1 MPVKRSVLDTWI
13 EKKEMLSLSSRKA
26 LSDWQLKK
34 IRNLLVYA
42 GTNSPWYRK
51 RLSGHA
57 LPESLE
63 EFASFPLMDGQA
75 LADAGLSMLCVSQ
88 GDISRVVTLQ
98 TSGTE
103 GRPKRIFYT
112 AGDQELTVSFFHH
125 GMSELTSE
133 GEAVMV
139 FLPFKAEGCVGD
151 LLIRGLK
158 RLGVQPVGYGLM
170 DDLADCA
177 KAILENRISC
187 AVGIPVQF
195 LALGE
200 YCRKRGIHLP
210 LKAVLLSTDYLA
222 LPVRE
227 RIASALGCEV
237 YNHFGMTETGL
248 GCALE
253 CGAHDGM
260 HIRENDIYAEIV
272 HPVTHEVLED
282 GEWGELVITTLTRE
296 GMPLL
301 RYRTGDFARLLPGLC
316 ACGSQLK
323 RLECG
328 GRLGFGGMIAKLDEA
343 LFSMDL
349 LVDYDAEYEPDVK
362 RLTLGLKFMDDRF
375 CVERSCADKN
385 SIDISSVNGNCMD
398 KNFTSENCND
408 GNCNDRNCNVG
419 NCNNGSCSDGNCSDR
434 NCNHRNCNHRNCN
447 GGDCSNGNCCDENCA
462 DGNCNN
468 VIYSNGNCTDG
479 IFNDGNCS
487 DGNCNHKNCGDGNCN
502 YRNRMNRCYID
513 RNDIDITANKLLSD
527 AGLDIY
533 FNEVCISCS
542 GLSHILDCRAG
553 KRKVKIRGKYESDL
567 HAAWNA

>member
-13 EKKEMLSLSSRKA
+13 EKKEMLSLSSQKA

-200 YCRKRGIHLP
+200 YCRKRGIYLP

-222 LPVRE
+222 IPVRE

-408 GNCNDRNCNVG
+408 GNCNDRNCIVG
-419 NCNNGSCSDGNCSDR
+419 NCNNGICSDGNCSDR
-434 NCNHRNCNHRNCN
+434 NCNHRNCND
-447 GGDCSNGNCCDENCA
+447 GDCSNGNCS
-462 DGNCNN
+462 DGDC
-468 VIYSNGNCTDG
+468 SN
-479 IFNDGNCS
+479 GNCS
-487 DGNCNHKNCGDGNCN
+487 DGNCNHKNCSDGNCN

>member
-63 EFASFPLMDGQA
+63 EFASFPLMDGQD

-200 YCRKRGIHLP
+200 YCRKRGIYLP

-227 RIASALGCEV
+227 RIASALGCEA

-385 SIDISSVNGNCMD
+385 SIDISSANGNCMD
-398 KNFTSENCND
+398 RNFTSGNCND

-434 NCNHRNCNHRNCN
+434 NCNHRNCND
-447 GGDCSNGNCCDENCA
+447 GDCSNGNCS
-462 DGNCNN
+462 DGDC
-468 VIYSNGNCTDG
+468 SN
-479 IFNDGNCS
+479 GNCS
-487 DGNCNHKNCGDGNCN
+487 DGNCNHKNCSDGNCN

-513 RNDIDITANKLLSD
+513 RNDIEITANKLLSD

>member
-1 MPVKRSVLDTWI
+1 MPVERSVLDTWI
-13 EKKEMLSLSSRKA
+13 EKKEMLSLSSQKA

-200 YCRKRGIHLP
+200 YCRKRGIYLP

-343 LFSMDL
+343 LFSMNL

-385 SIDISSVNGNCMD
+385 SIDISSANGNCMD
-398 KNFTSENCND
+398 RNFTSGNCND

-434 NCNHRNCNHRNCN
+434 NCNHRNCND
-447 GGDCSNGNCCDENCA
+447 GDCSNGNCS
-462 DGNCNN
+462 DGDC
-468 VIYSNGNCTDG
+468 SN
-479 IFNDGNCS
+479 GNCS
-487 DGNCNHKNCGDGNCN
+487 DGNCNHKNCSDGNCN

-513 RNDIDITANKLLSD
+513 RNDIEITANKLLSD

>member
-63 EFASFPLMDGQA
+63 EFASFPLMDGQD

-103 GRPKRIFYT
+103 GHPKRIFYT

-200 YCRKRGIHLP
+200 YCRKRGIYLP

-408 GNCNDRNCNVG
+408 GNCNDRNCIVG
-419 NCNNGSCSDGNCSDR
+419 NCNNGICSDGNCSDR
-434 NCNHRNCNHRNCN
+434 NCNHRNCND
-447 GGDCSNGNCCDENCA
+447 GDCSNGNCS
-462 DGNCNN
+462 DGDC
-468 VIYSNGNCTDG
+468 SN
-479 IFNDGNCS
+479 GNCS
-487 DGNCNHKNCGDGNCN
+487 DGNCNHKNCSDGNCN

>member
-42 GTNSPWYRK
+42 GANSPWYRK

-63 EFASFPLMDGQA
+63 EFASFPLMDGQD

-170 DDLADCA
+170 DDLANCA

-408 GNCNDRNCNVG
+408 GNCNDRNCIVG
-419 NCNNGSCSDGNCSDR
+419 NCNNGICSDGNCSDR
-434 NCNHRNCNHRNCN
+434 NCNHRNCND
-447 GGDCSNGNCCDENCA
+447 GDCSNGNCS
-462 DGNCNN
+462 DGDC
-468 VIYSNGNCTDG
+468 SN
-479 IFNDGNCS
+479 GNCS
-487 DGNCNHKNCGDGNCN
+487 DGNCNHKNCSDGNCN

>member
-34 IRNLLVYA
+34 IRNLMVYA
-42 GTNSPWYRK
+42 GANSPWYRK

-63 EFASFPLMDGQA
+63 EFASFPLMDGQD

-200 YCRKRGIHLP
+200 YCRKRGIYLP

-434 NCNHRNCNHRNCN
+434 NCNHRNCND
-447 GGDCSNGNCCDENCA
+447 GDCSNGNCS
-462 DGNCNN
+462 DGDC
-468 VIYSNGNCTDG
+468 SN
-479 IFNDGNCS
+479 GNCS
-487 DGNCNHKNCGDGNCN
+487 DGNCNHKNCSDGNCN

-513 RNDIDITANKLLSD
+513 RNDIEITANKLLSD

-553 KRKVKIRGKYESDL
+553 KRKVKIRGNYESDL

>member
-1 MPVKRSVLDTWI
+1 MPVERSVLDTWI

-170 DDLADCA
+170 DDLANCA

-200 YCRKRGIHLP
+200 YCRKRGIYLP

-222 LPVRE
+222 IPVRE

-408 GNCNDRNCNVG
+408 GNCNDRNCIVG
-419 NCNNGSCSDGNCSDR
+419 NCNNGICSDGNCSDR
-434 NCNHRNCNHRNCN
+434 NCNHRNCND
-447 GGDCSNGNCCDENCA
+447 GDCSNGNCS
-462 DGNCNN
+462 DGDC
-468 VIYSNGNCTDG
+468 SN
-479 IFNDGNCS
+479 GNCS
-487 DGNCNHKNCGDGNCN
+487 DGNCNHKNCSDGNCN

-513 RNDIDITANKLLSD
+513 RNDIDITVNKLLSD

>member
-1 MPVKRSVLDTWI
+1 MPVERSVLDTWI
-13 EKKEMLSLSSRKA
+13 EKKEMLSLSSQKA

-200 YCRKRGIHLP
+200 YCRKRGIYLP

-222 LPVRE
+222 IPVRE

-385 SIDISSVNGNCMD
+385 SIDISSVNGNCID

-408 GNCNDRNCNVG
+408 GNCNDRNCIVG
-419 NCNNGSCSDGNCSDR
+419 NCNNGICSDGNCSDR
-434 NCNHRNCNHRNCN
+434 NCNHRNCND
-447 GGDCSNGNCCDENCA
+447 GDCSNGNCS
-462 DGNCNN
+462 DGDC
-468 VIYSNGNCTDG
+468 SN
-479 IFNDGNCS
+479 GNCS
-487 DGNCNHKNCGDGNCN
+487 DGNCNHKNCSDGNCN

-533 FNEVCISCS
+533 FNEVCISCP

>member
-1 MPVKRSVLDTWI
+1 MPVERSVLDTWI
-13 EKKEMLSLSSRKA
+13 EKKEMLSLSSQKA

-200 YCRKRGIHLP
+200 YCRKRGIYLP

-434 NCNHRNCNHRNCN
+434 NCNHRNCND
-447 GGDCSNGNCCDENCA
+447 GDCSNGNCS
-462 DGNCNN
+462 DGDC
-468 VIYSNGNCTDG
+468 SN
-479 IFNDGNCS
+479 GNCS
-487 DGNCNHKNCGDGNCN
+487 DGNCNHKNCSDGNCN

-513 RNDIDITANKLLSD
+513 RNDIEITANKLLSD

>member
-34 IRNLLVYA
+34 IRNLMVYA
-42 GTNSPWYRK
+42 GANSPWYRK

-63 EFASFPLMDGQA
+63 EFASFPLMDGQD

-170 DDLADCA
+170 DDLANCA

-200 YCRKRGIHLP
+200 YCKKRGIHLP

-282 GEWGELVITTLTRE
+282 GEWGELVITTLTRK

-301 RYRTGDFARLLPGLC
+301 RYRTGDFARLLPGTC
-316 ACGSQLK
+316 ACGSRLK

-328 GRLGFGGMIAKLDEA
+328 GRLGFRGMIAKLDEA

-385 SIDISSVNGNCMD
+385 SIDISSANGNCMD
-398 KNFTSENCND
+398 RNFTSENCND
-408 GNCNDRNCNVG
+408 G
-419 NCNNGSCSDGNCSDR
+419 SCSDGNCGGGICSDGICSDGICSDGICSDENCSDE
-434 NCNHRNCNHRNCN
+434 NCNHKNCSDENCSD
-447 GGDCSNGNCCDENCA
+447 GNCA

-468 VIYSNGNCTDG
+468 IIHSNGNCSDG
-479 IFNDGNCS
+479 IFSDKNCNHRNCS
-487 DGNCNHKNCGDGNCN
+487 DGNCNCRYYN
-502 YRNRMNRCYID
+502 YRNRINRCYID
-513 RNDIDITANKLLSD
+513 RSDVDITVNKLLSD

-567 HAAWNA
+567 HAAWYA

>member
-42 GTNSPWYRK
+42 GANSPWYRK

-63 EFASFPLMDGQA
+63 EFASFPLMDGQD

-170 DDLADCA
+170 DDLANCA

-237 YNHFGMTETGL
+237 YNHFGMTETGF

-301 RYRTGDFARLLPGLC
+301 RYRTGDFARLLPGPC

-343 LFSMDL
+343 LFSIDL

-385 SIDISSVNGNCMD
+385 SIDKGSVNRNCMER
-398 KNFTSENCND
+398 NFTSGNCND

-419 NCNNGSCSDGNCSDR
+419 NCNNGICSDGNCSDR
-434 NCNHRNCNHRNCN
+434 NGNHRNCN
-447 GGDCSNGNCCDENCA
+447 
-462 DGNCNN
+462 DGN
-468 VIYSNGNCTDG
+468 G
-479 IFNDGNCS
+479 
-487 DGNCNHKNCGDGNCN
+487 NHKNCGDGNCN

>member
-1 MPVKRSVLDTWI
+1 MPVERSVLDTWI

-200 YCRKRGIHLP
+200 YCRKRGIYLP

-434 NCNHRNCNHRNCN
+434 NCNHRNCND
-447 GGDCSNGNCCDENCA
+447 GDCSNGNCS
-462 DGNCNN
+462 DGDC
-468 VIYSNGNCTDG
+468 SN
-479 IFNDGNCS
+479 GNCS
-487 DGNCNHKNCGDGNCN
+487 DGNCNHKNCSDGNCN

-513 RNDIDITANKLLSD
+513 RNDIEITANKLLSD

>member
-1 MPVKRSVLDTWI
+1 MPVERSVLDTWI
-13 EKKEMLSLSSRKA
+13 EKKEMLSLSSQKA

-200 YCRKRGIHLP
+200 YCRKRGIYLP

-328 GRLGFGGMIAKLDEA
+328 GRLGFGGMIAKLDKA
-343 LFSMDL
+343 LFSMNL

-385 SIDISSVNGNCMD
+385 SIDISSANGNCMD
-398 KNFTSENCND
+398 RNFTSGNCND

-434 NCNHRNCNHRNCN
+434 NCNHRNCND
-447 GGDCSNGNCCDENCA
+447 GDCSNGNCS
-462 DGNCNN
+462 DGDC
-468 VIYSNGNCTDG
+468 SN
-479 IFNDGNCS
+479 GNCS
-487 DGNCNHKNCGDGNCN
+487 DGNCNHKNCSDGNCN

-513 RNDIDITANKLLSD
+513 RNDIEITANKLLSD

>member
-1 MPVKRSVLDTWI
+1 MPVERSVLDTWI
-13 EKKEMLSLSSRKA
+13 EKKEMLSLSSQKA

-200 YCRKRGIHLP
+200 YCRKRGIYLP

-222 LPVRE
+222 IPVRE

-408 GNCNDRNCNVG
+408 GNCNDRNCIVG
-419 NCNNGSCSDGNCSDR
+419 NCNNGICSDGNCSDR
-434 NCNHRNCNHRNCN
+434 NCNHRNCND
-447 GGDCSNGNCCDENCA
+447 GDCSN
-462 DGNCNN
+462 
-468 VIYSNGNCTDG
+468 
-479 IFNDGNCS
+479 GNCS
-487 DGNCNHKNCGDGNCN
+487 DGNCNHKNCSDGNCN

>member
-1 MPVKRSVLDTWI
+1 MPVERSVLDTWI
-13 EKKEMLSLSSRKA
+13 EKKEMLSLSSQKA

-42 GTNSPWYRK
+42 GANSPWYRK

-63 EFASFPLMDGQA
+63 EFASFPLMDGQD

-200 YCRKRGIHLP
+200 YCRKRGIYLP

-222 LPVRE
+222 IPVRE

-301 RYRTGDFARLLPGLC
+301 RYRTGDFARLLPGTC
-316 ACGSQLK
+316 ACGSRLK

-408 GNCNDRNCNVG
+408 GNCNDRNCIVG
-419 NCNNGSCSDGNCSDR
+419 NCNNGICSDGNCSDR
-434 NCNHRNCNHRNCN
+434 NCNHRNCND
-447 GGDCSNGNCCDENCA
+447 GDCSNGNCS
-462 DGNCNN
+462 DGDC
-468 VIYSNGNCTDG
+468 SN
-479 IFNDGNCS
+479 GNCS
-487 DGNCNHKNCGDGNCN
+487 DGNCNHKNCSDGNCN

-513 RNDIDITANKLLSD
+513 RNDIDITINKLLSD

>member
-13 EKKEMLSLSSRKA
+13 EKKEMLSLSSQKA

-42 GTNSPWYRK
+42 GANSPWYRK

-63 EFASFPLMDGQA
+63 EFASFPLMDGQD

-170 DDLADCA
+170 DDLANCA

-200 YCRKRGIHLP
+200 YCRKRGIYLP

-222 LPVRE
+222 IPVRE

-408 GNCNDRNCNVG
+408 GNCNDRNCIVG
-419 NCNNGSCSDGNCSDR
+419 NCNNGICSDGNCSDR
-434 NCNHRNCNHRNCN
+434 NCNHRNCND
-447 GGDCSNGNCCDENCA
+447 GDCSNGNCS
-462 DGNCNN
+462 DGDC
-468 VIYSNGNCTDG
+468 SN
-479 IFNDGNCS
+479 GNCS
-487 DGNCNHKNCGDGNCN
+487 DGNCNHKNCSDGNCN

-513 RNDIDITANKLLSD
+513 RNDIDITINKLLSD

>member
-1 MPVKRSVLDTWI
+1 MPVERSVLDTWI
-13 EKKEMLSLSSRKA
+13 EKKEMLSLSSQKA

-200 YCRKRGIHLP
+200 YCRKRGIYLP

-222 LPVRE
+222 IPVRE

-408 GNCNDRNCNVG
+408 GNCNDRNCIVG
-419 NCNNGSCSDGNCSDR
+419 NCNNGICSDGNCSDR
-434 NCNHRNCNHRNCN
+434 NCNHRNCND
-447 GGDCSNGNCCDENCA
+447 GDCSNGNCS
-462 DGNCNN
+462 DGDC
-468 VIYSNGNCTDG
+468 SN
-479 IFNDGNCS
+479 GNCS
-487 DGNCNHKNCGDGNCN
+487 DGNCNHKNCSDGNCN

>member
-1 MPVKRSVLDTWI
+1 M
-13 EKKEMLSLSSRKA
+13 
-26 LSDWQLKK
+26 
-34 IRNLLVYA
+34 VYA
-42 GTNSPWYRK
+42 GANSPWYRK

-63 EFASFPLMDGQA
+63 EFASFPLMDGQD

-170 DDLADCA
+170 DDLANCA

-200 YCRKRGIHLP
+200 YCKKRGIHLP

-282 GEWGELVITTLTRE
+282 GEWGELVITTLTRK

-301 RYRTGDFARLLPGLC
+301 RYRTGDFARLLPGTC
-316 ACGSQLK
+316 ACGSRLK

-328 GRLGFGGMIAKLDEA
+328 GRLGFRGMIAKLDEA

-385 SIDISSVNGNCMD
+385 SIDISSANGNCMD
-398 KNFTSENCND
+398 RNFTSENCND
-408 GNCNDRNCNVG
+408 G
-419 NCNNGSCSDGNCSDR
+419 SCSDGNCGGGICSDGICSDGICSDGICSDENCSDENCNHKNCSDGIFSDK
-434 NCNHRNCNHRNCN
+434 NCNHR
-447 GGDCSNGNCCDENCA
+447 
-462 DGNCNN
+462 
-468 VIYSNGNCTDG
+468 
-479 IFNDGNCS
+479 NCS
-487 DGNCNHKNCGDGNCN
+487 DGNCNCRYYN
-502 YRNRMNRCYID
+502 YRNRINRCYID
-513 RNDIDITANKLLSD
+513 RSDVDITVNKLLSD

-553 KRKVKIRGKYESDL
+553 KRKVKIRGKYEFDL
-567 HAAWNA
+567 HAAWYA

>member
-13 EKKEMLSLSSRKA
+13 EKKEMLSLSSRKV

-63 EFASFPLMDGQA
+63 EFASFPLMDGQD

-112 AGDQELTVSFFHH
+112 SRDQELTVSFFHH

-222 LPVRE
+222 LPARE

-301 RYRTGDFARLLPGLC
+301 RYRTGDFARLLPGPC

-408 GNCNDRNCNVG
+408 GNCNDRNCIVG

-434 NCNHRNCNHRNCN
+434 NCNHRNCND
-447 GGDCSNGNCCDENCA
+447 GDCSNGNCS
-462 DGNCNN
+462 DGDC
-468 VIYSNGNCTDG
+468 SN
-479 IFNDGNCS
+479 GNCS
-487 DGNCNHKNCGDGNCN
+487 DGNCNHKNCSDGNCN

>member
-1 MPVKRSVLDTWI
+1 MPVERSVLDTWI
-13 EKKEMLSLSSRKA
+13 EKKEMLSLSSQKA

-200 YCRKRGIHLP
+200 YCRKRGIYLP

-222 LPVRE
+222 IPVRE

-301 RYRTGDFARLLPGLC
+301 RSRTGDFARLLPGLC

-408 GNCNDRNCNVG
+408 GNCNDRNCIVG
-419 NCNNGSCSDGNCSDR
+419 NCNNGICSDGNCSDR
-434 NCNHRNCNHRNCN
+434 NCNHRNCND
-447 GGDCSNGNCCDENCA
+447 GDCSNGNCS
-462 DGNCNN
+462 DGDC
-468 VIYSNGNCTDG
+468 SN
-479 IFNDGNCS
+479 GNCS
-487 DGNCNHKNCGDGNCN
+487 DGNCNHKNCSDGNCN

>member
-63 EFASFPLMDGQA
+63 EFASFPLMDGQD

-200 YCRKRGIHLP
+200 YCRKRGIYLP

-385 SIDISSVNGNCMD
+385 SIDISSANGNCMD
-398 KNFTSENCND
+398 RNFTSGNCND

-434 NCNHRNCNHRNCN
+434 NCNHRNCND
-447 GGDCSNGNCCDENCA
+447 GDCSNGNCS
-462 DGNCNN
+462 DGDC
-468 VIYSNGNCTDG
+468 SN
-479 IFNDGNCS
+479 GNCS
-487 DGNCNHKNCGDGNCN
+487 DGNCNHKNCSDGNCN

-513 RNDIDITANKLLSD
+513 RNDIEITANKLLSD

>member
-1 MPVKRSVLDTWI
+1 MPVERSVLDTWI
-13 EKKEMLSLSSRKA
+13 EKKEMLSLSSQKA

-75 LADAGLSMLCVSQ
+75 MADAGLSMLCVSQ

-200 YCRKRGIHLP
+200 YCRKRGIYLP

-222 LPVRE
+222 IPVRE

-408 GNCNDRNCNVG
+408 GNCNDRNCIVG
-419 NCNNGSCSDGNCSDR
+419 NCNNGICSDGNCSDR
-434 NCNHRNCNHRNCN
+434 NCNHRNCND
-447 GGDCSNGNCCDENCA
+447 GDCSNGNCS
-462 DGNCNN
+462 DGDC
-468 VIYSNGNCTDG
+468 SN
-479 IFNDGNCS
+479 GNCS
-487 DGNCNHKNCGDGNCN
+487 DGNCNHKNCSDGNCN